1 MNFSLFPI
9 WNWLPFQIVNNDN
22 FSTFGRKE
30 NWERKENWNW
40 QQERSRGWDFDKSI
54 KSLLFS
60 QTNKHAFPSQGR
72 GIKKEMHLPFLKAEK
87 GFSKWQFSK
96 ILIEFYFEKAD
107 SQTLI
112 EWNVQLICKW
122 EGRLIS
128 QAVPLMCSHATYQ
141 TSSLEII
148 TLDIHQKS
156 LIVFISLW

>member
-96 ILIEFYFEKAD
+96 ILIEFYFEVWRRRAAD
-107 SQTLI
+107 SSKLWLS
-112 EWNVQLICKW
+112 EMCNWYVNERGGLFHKRYLWC
-122 EGRLIS
+122 
-128 QAVPLMCSHATYQ
+128 AVTQPIKH
-141 TSSLEII
+141 
-148 TLDIHQKS
+148 HH
-156 LIVFISLW
+156 FG